1 MVKFLSLK
9 LPKFDLVSLGAALG
23 LVTIGFS
30 TIQSTILAG
39 GESESLIKVQALA
52 FVLGLAVFW
61 FVNSIDFRVLSF
73 LSLPFYLF
81 TVVSLLLLFVFG
93 ENIRGSIRWF
103 NLGNFLF
110 QPSEL
115 AKPFL
120 IVSFCAFFDY
130 FKERINQWRILILLA
145 VLAVL
150 PLGLIL
156 KQPDFGTFIVAAS
169 SLGILFLASPL
180 KWSRW
185 LPVILITVILLPLF
199 YLSLA
204 PYQKARVQTFFNP
217 QSDPLGSGYNVI
229 QSKIAVGSGELWG
242 RGWGRGTQS
251 SLRFLPERH
260 TDFIFATYAEET
272 GFIGCLFLLLLY
284 IVIFIRSLVV
294 LTRSDNLLGSLLVLG
309 SMGAIFSQVAINI
322 GMNIG
327 LLPVT
332 GIPLPLVS
340 YGGSQMVTTFFL
352 LGIIASVAKG
362 NGISYDSG
370 S

>member
-1 MVKFLSLK
+1 MVNFLNLK
-9 LPKFDLVSLGAALG
+9 LPKLDLVSLGAALG
-23 LVTIGFS
+23 LATIGFS

-61 FVNSIDFRVLSF
+61 LVYSLDFRVLSF

-81 TVVSLLLLFVFG
+81 TVASLLLLFVFG

-103 NLGNFLF
+103 NFGNFLF

-120 IVSFCAFFDY
+120 IVSFCAFFDF
-130 FKERINQWRILILLA
+130 FKERINQWRILTLLIILA
-145 VLAVL
+145 AL

-156 KQPDFGTFIVAAS
+156 KQPDFGTFIILTFGLA
-169 SLGILFLASPL
+169 ILFFASPL

-185 LPVILITVILLPLF
+185 LPILLVTLALLPLF
-199 YLSLA
+199 YLALA

-272 GFIGCLFLLLLY
+272 GFVGCLFLLLLY
-284 IVIFIRSLVV
+284 VVIFVRSLVV
-294 LTRSDNLLGSLLVLG
+294 LARSDNLLGSLLVLG

-362 NGISYDSG
+362 QGVSYNAEV
-370 S
+370 